1 MSDEVSEVLDKSV
14 EHEKI
19 PLDEVVNTYI
29 TIRNEKERRAR
40 EFQKKDQ
47 ELKSDLE
54 QLEQVMLNSCNEVNA
69 DSIKTSRGTIIKS
82 LKEKYKNKKVLSICE
97 IKSNSMISGAHKK
110 NLPKALETSHH
121 SIILRSKLSKWTI
134 KSKKINIYNNYDEIL
149 KYINSNKNDID
160 IILIMSNKSTKTLRR
175 QINK

>member
-14 EHEKI
+14 GHEKI

-40 EFQKKDQ
+40 EFQRKDQ

-69 DSIKTSRGTIIKS
+69 DSIKTSPGTIIKS
-82 LKEKYKNKKVLSICE
+82 LKENYVCSDWSNFKDFILDNEAPELLQPRIHQANFKEFLSSRTDEGLPPGI
-97 IKSNSMISGAHKK
+97 SSMRAF
-110 NLPKALETSHH
+110 
-121 SIILRSKLSKWTI
+121 SIVVRKPSK
-134 KSKKINIYNNYDEIL
+134 
-149 KYINSNKNDID
+149 
-160 IILIMSNKSTKTLRR
+160 
-175 QINK
+175 